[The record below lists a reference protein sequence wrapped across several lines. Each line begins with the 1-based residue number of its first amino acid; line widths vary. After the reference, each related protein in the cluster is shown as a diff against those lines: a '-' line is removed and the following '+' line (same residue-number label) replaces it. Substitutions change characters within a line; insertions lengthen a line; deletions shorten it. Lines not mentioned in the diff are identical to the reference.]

1 LKIDSNSMEKR
12 RKARTDVELGPHLAF
27 IKKTTSRDECF
38 IFDLS
43 LLKGMV
49 EALEKVDNLSVK
61 T

>member
-1 LKIDSNSMEKR
+1 MEKR